1 MKHLL
6 KINLTT
12 VGFLLLAAVIEP
24 LYGVV
29 GLLPLGIVQ
38 LLLSLII
45 VFTGTT
51 TALRNHAMLHLSL
64 GLLAC
69 AFIFSKNDVLTV
81 VGGVSAI
88 ALLIYSFFI
97 THLNDS
103 QLKITTS

>member
-1 MKHLL
+1 MKHLF

-12 VGFLLLAAVIEP
+12 LGLLLLATVIEP

-29 GLLPLGIVQ
+29 GLLPLGIIQ

-45 VFTGTT
+45 VFTATT
-51 TALRNHAMLHLSL
+51 MALRTHAMLHLSL

-69 AFIFSKNDVLTV
+69 TFIFSRNDVLTV
-81 VGGVSAI
+81 LGGVSAI